1 MLTRLSINHAVRMAL
16 FAATLLAALAV
27 LLTACGGKSA
37 DPEAGKGPVN
47 TDPATAPSSTPIQNP
62 ILYHISQDGSVQS
75 SGGPPITAVPGSNA
89 TPAGKST
96 YTVVSGD
103 SCSSIAGQFGIT
115 SAELMAQNRTI
126 NSDCTNIHVGDVLQ
140 IPAKTAAEAGASGGG
155 GGGGNTDTS
164 GGATLGT
171 ITTPVSGGVAP
182 TTTVL
187 GGAASTPTPN
197 PNAKFYTVV
206 SGDSCYEIAASYG
219 VKVSDIIALN
229 KLDANCTLHVGQ
241 ALQIP
246 K

>member
-1 MLTRLSINHAVRMAL
+1 MLTRPSINHALRM
-16 FAATLLAALAV
+16 AV
-27 LLTACGGKSA
+27 LLGAAAVLLAACGGKSA
-37 DPEAGKGPVN
+37 DPGAGKGPVN

-75 SGGPPITAVPGSNA
+75 SGGPPITAVPGANA
-89 TPAGKST
+89 TPAGKRT

-115 SAELMAQNRTI
+115 SGELMAQNRTI

-140 IPAKTAAEAGASGGG
+140 IPAKTAAEAGASGGASN
-155 GGGGNTDTS
+155 GGGNTDTS

-197 PNAKFYTVV
+197 PNAKFYTVA
-206 SGDSCYEIAASYG
+206 SGDSCYAIAASYG
-219 VKVSDIIALN
+219 VKVSDLIALN
-229 KLDANCTLHVGQ
+229 NLDADCTLHVGQ
-241 ALQIP
+241 SLQIP